1 MEERRRKEALKGYLN
16 QGEEAPQEMRKEEAL
31 KILEEDE
38 QEAAQ
43 EGTRLSVFSRELV
56 SLCGE
61 VRRINRSLKDMTNSD
76 VLFEEMEEDD
86 SDLVGVCEVCD

>member
-1 MEERRRKEALKGYLN
+1 
-16 QGEEAPQEMRKEEAL
+16 MRKEEAL

-86 SDLVGVCEVCD
+86 SDLVGVCGVCDWVVILSVVVVSIALFV